1 MSASAIASDAPVL
14 PEGPPA
20 WPLVGHLP
28 MVKGAGMLPFLERS
42 WREYGDVFSINLGG
56 PMVVVAHPEG
66 VKRVLAGNAKN
77 YVKGRTY
84 DQFRRIVGNGLIT
97 LEGPAWKARRTLMQP
112 AFHRAGLS
120 KLTQAMA
127 ESGRQHFDALRAKH
141 GTAAFRLDAHRDMV
155 DLTLDVVVA
164 ALFGRELTGAAH
176 VSYEALGAALELV
189 SERSNGVVLPEWI
202 PTPGNRKFHRTMKEV
217 DAAVFRV
224 IEAGRKTGGG
234 EGTLLSMLINSRDA
248 ETGAPLTDRELRD
261 EIFTMFI
268 AGHETT
274 ALTLTWLFT
283 LLVGRDD
290 VLDRMR
296 AEVDTVLGDR
306 DPQFE
311 DFPRLPYLRQVVD
324 ETLRLRS
331 PVAMNAR
338 TAVADDD
345 LMGFRVNAGDVVM
358 PFFYAVHR
366 HPEFWKDPEKFD
378 PDRFTADQNRAR
390 DPWTYLPFAAGS
402 RQCIGNMFSLVE
414 GVVLIAQLLRRFEV
428 VVDTDLVQVK
438 PLAMVTVRPDRPVM
452 ITLRARRAR

>member
-1 MSASAIASDAPVL
+1 MSSSAIAAEL
-14 PEGPPA
+14 PLVPHGPPG

-28 MVKGAGMLPFLERS
+28 MVKGGGMIPFLERS

-84 DQFRRIVGNGLIT
+84 DQFRRIVGNGLIA

-120 KLTQAMA
+120 KLTAAMA
-127 ESGRQHFDALRAKH
+127 ESGRAHFDALRTKH
-141 GTAAFRLDAHRDMV
+141 GRAAFRLDAHRDMV

-202 PTPGNRKFHRTMKEV
+202 PTPGNKKFHRTMKEV

-296 AEVDTVLGDR
+296 EEVDTVLGDR

-331 PVAMNAR
+331 PVVMNAR

-358 PFFYAVHR
+358 PLFYAVHR
-366 HPEFWKDPEKFD
+366 HPDFWKDPEKFD
-378 PDRFTADQNRAR
+378 PDRFTADQNRVR
-390 DPWTYLPFAAGS
+390 DPWTYLPFAAGQ

-414 GVVLIAQLLRRFEV
+414 SVVLLAQLLRRFEV
-428 VVDTDLVQVK
+428 VVDTDLTQVK

-452 ITLRARRAR
+452 ITLRARRS

>member
-1 MSASAIASDAPVL
+1 
-14 PEGPPA
+14 
-20 WPLVGHLP
+20 
-28 MVKGAGMLPFLERS
+28 
-42 WREYGDVFSINLGG
+42 
-56 PMVVVAHPEG
+56 
-66 VKRVLAGNAKN
+66 
-77 YVKGRTY
+77 
-84 DQFRRIVGNGLIT
+84 
-97 LEGPAWKARRTLMQP
+97 
-112 AFHRAGLS
+112 
-120 KLTQAMA
+120 
-127 ESGRQHFDALRAKH
+127 
-141 GTAAFRLDAHRDMV
+141 
-155 DLTLDVVVA
+155 
-164 ALFGRELTGAAH
+164 
-176 VSYEALGAALELV
+176 
-189 SERSNGVVLPEWI
+189 
-202 PTPGNRKFHRTMKEV
+202 
-217 DAAVFRV
+217 
-224 IEAGRKTGGG
+224 
-234 EGTLLSMLINSRDA
+234 MLINSRDA

-296 AEVDTVLGDR
+296 EEVDAVLGNR

-311 DFPRLPYLRQVVD
+311 DFPRLPYLRQVID

-338 TAVADDD
+338 TAVMDDD

-366 HPEFWKDPEKFD
+366 HPEFWKDPNTFD

-414 GVVLIAQLLRRFEV
+414 SVVLLAQLLRRFEV

-452 ITLRARRAR
+452 ITLRARRAIQPRA